1 MLKRI
6 FNRNRKGYF
15 KKPRTKPK
23 KTKVS
28 KYNKLNIS
36 TEETNMNSYS
46 FIESGPSI
54 EEDEDEIDL
63 PKLNFTCILNN
74 PLEEGSNASLFG
86 QLLSRFQEDQRFIT
100 EEERMKKEGHK
111 FDLIDIVQDEVKYNN
126 SINYE
131 TKIMKKIGKKDEEE
145 EEELDDILNDLEQ
158 LDNIFGSKK
167 TLEQC
172 IKETNQEL
180 FKNKKTFKLKKFL
193 DLSYNNYIAKIKHNY
208 LIYRDNQKKNII
220 KNLKFEEN
228 ILSSDFKVEN
238 QEQIL
243 QQIENYRKSL
253 NESMKLIEEDYKI
266 YSNDFKIKEDLLN
279 LEIGPILEKIQKLIE
294 QKGIIELEAEKSNIN
309 YDLIKYFFINNYPL
323 SITQV
328 ENMQFKVNNLVN
340 KKNMLKDKFIF
351 LSQRMIL
358 LKIKR
363 QNIIKLLN
371 LYKLMLKANCDK
383 IENITKLLEI
393 RETKQKLKEIPD
405 IGINIVQKINEE
417 LTQRETNIT
426 TDNLNKV
433 ITLIKNEINNCF
445 EIEVYN
451 NEEDNKE
458 KNIEISNKYNYK
470 YYNIEENIFKKII
483 EYKKDIQKNLKVNDN
498 IILIMNSLDEDFM
511 KKKIYYY
518 LDLSHDNEN
527 YMNKIN
533 ETLLSSIE
541 EVILT
546 TLGKIL
552 PLKNMNEI
560 LYLFYLG
567 KMSQYLLNSINKIL
581 EEKDKEKLIIEAN
594 NKLFDIIDK
603 NLFFIFD
610 DIQNENLNI
619 DKFVIRNKTIKEVCN
634 KIPVLLENKNFMD
647 NFENY
652 ESNFIENFWKE
663 KSEKIKDILN
673 SDNLK
678 CLDNISYEY
687 QKFINVIFSL
697 NTDSFNIN
705 DEKKYENL
713 ENNILLNIELTL
725 NEDDPKE
732 INIIEITK
740 IIEEKTI
747 QRKYRLISSSL
758 EIINHSIS
766 TIKLLYFFSPKNY
779 SKILLPFHDIISNF
793 INLSNDIILETKG
806 QIKNITQNEL
816 ASSYSSIDLIH
827 EILLQFIS
835 FISKNENNIEEEIKN
850 KYKELEN
857 LSADFMQK
865 NLLKLNNMIKE
876 GIYESSI
883 NEFKNIISL
892 ENYPIVKG
900 SLPINPFAENLVKLV
915 KNVNKSL
922 KHCYDD
928 ETISKIILDNLNL
941 FNEELEKLMENKKEL
956 SGEEKKQFKKDFT
969 FIRKNIDTGIDEI
982 DFKGFK
988 KKLNAIYKKG
998 EEKDKEKEK

>member
-74 PLEEGSNASLFG
+74 PLEEGNNASLFG
-86 QLLSRFQEDQRFIT
+86 QLLSRFQEDQRFVT

-131 TKIMKKIGKKDEEE
+131 TKIMKKIGKKDEDE

-323 SITQV
+323 NITQV
-328 ENMQFKVNNLVN
+328 ENMQYKVNNLVN

-458 KNIEISNKYNYK
+458 KNIEISSKYNYK

-634 KIPVLLENKNFMD
+634 KIPVLLENKNFID
-647 NFENY
+647 NFGNY
-652 ESNFIENFWKE
+652 PQSPIPIKNFAFYLHKY
-663 KSEKIKDILN
+663 ILN
-673 SDNLK
+673 
-678 CLDNISYEY
+678 
-687 QKFINVIFSL
+687 
-697 NTDSFNIN
+697 
-705 DEKKYENL
+705 KY
-713 ENNILLNIELTL
+713 
-725 NEDDPKE
+725 
-732 INIIEITK
+732 
-740 IIEEKTI
+740 
-747 QRKYRLISSSL
+747 
-758 EIINHSIS
+758 
-766 TIKLLYFFSPKNY
+766 
-779 SKILLPFHDIISNF
+779 
-793 INLSNDIILETKG
+793 
-806 QIKNITQNEL
+806 
-816 ASSYSSIDLIH
+816 
-827 EILLQFIS
+827 
-835 FISKNENNIEEEIKN
+835 
-850 KYKELEN
+850 
-857 LSADFMQK
+857 
-865 NLLKLNNMIKE
+865 
-876 GIYESSI
+876 
-883 NEFKNIISL
+883 
-892 ENYPIVKG
+892 
-900 SLPINPFAENLVKLV
+900 
-915 KNVNKSL
+915 
-922 KHCYDD
+922 
-928 ETISKIILDNLNL
+928 NL
-941 FNEELEKLMENKKEL
+941 FR
-956 SGEEKKQFKKDFT
+956 F
-969 FIRKNIDTGIDEI
+969 
-982 DFKGFK
+982 
-988 KKLNAIYKKG
+988 
-998 EEKDKEKEK
+998 

>member
-63 PKLNFTCILNN
+63 PKLNITCILNN
-74 PLEEGSNASLFG
+74 PLEEGNNASLFG

-111 FDLIDIVQDEVKYNN
+111 FDLIDIVQDEVKYNK

-131 TKIMKKIGKKDEEE
+131 TKIMKKIGKKDEDE

-172 IKETNQEL
+172 IKETKQEL

-228 ILSSDFKVEN
+228 ILSNDFKVEN

-458 KNIEISNKYNYK
+458 KNIEISSKYNYK

-552 PLKNMNEI
+552 PSKNMNEI

-619 DKFVIRNKTIKEVCN
+619 DKFVIINKTIKEVCN
-634 KIPVLLENKNFMD
+634 KIPVLLENKNFID
-647 NFENY
+647 NFGNY
-652 ESNFIENFWKE
+652 P
-663 KSEKIKDILN
+663 
-673 SDNLK
+673 
-678 CLDNISYEY
+678 
-687 QKFINVIFSL
+687 Q
-697 NTDSFNIN
+697 
-705 DEKKYENL
+705 
-713 ENNILLNIELTL
+713 
-725 NEDDPKE
+725 
-732 INIIEITK
+732 
-740 IIEEKTI
+740 
-747 QRKYRLISSSL
+747 
-758 EIINHSIS
+758 
-766 TIKLLYFFSPKNY
+766 SPL
-779 SKILLPFHDIISNF
+779 KILLFIF
-793 INLSNDIILETKG
+793 IN
-806 QIKNITQNEL
+806 
-816 ASSYSSIDLIH
+816 
-827 EILLQFIS
+827 
-835 FISKNENNIEEEIKN
+835 
-850 KYKELEN
+850 
-857 LSADFMQK
+857 
-865 NLLKLNNMIKE
+865 
-876 GIYESSI
+876 IY
-883 NEFKNIISL
+883 
-892 ENYPIVKG
+892 
-900 SLPINPFAENLVKLV
+900 
-915 KNVNKSL
+915 
-922 KHCYDD
+922 
-928 ETISKIILDNLNL
+928 
-941 FNEELEKLMENKKEL
+941 
-956 SGEEKKQFKKDFT
+956 
-969 FIRKNIDTGIDEI
+969 
-982 DFKGFK
+982 
-988 KKLNAIYKKG
+988 
-998 EEKDKEKEK
+998 

>member
-1 MLKRI
+1 
-6 FNRNRKGYF
+6 
-15 KKPRTKPK
+15 
-23 KTKVS
+23 
-28 KYNKLNIS
+28 
-36 TEETNMNSYS
+36 
-46 FIESGPSI
+46 
-54 EEDEDEIDL
+54 
-63 PKLNFTCILNN
+63 
-74 PLEEGSNASLFG
+74 
-86 QLLSRFQEDQRFIT
+86 
-100 EEERMKKEGHK
+100 
-111 FDLIDIVQDEVKYNN
+111 
-126 SINYE
+126 
-131 TKIMKKIGKKDEEE
+131 
-145 EEELDDILNDLEQ
+145 
-158 LDNIFGSKK
+158 
-167 TLEQC
+167 
-172 IKETNQEL
+172 
-180 FKNKKTFKLKKFL
+180 
-193 DLSYNNYIAKIKHNY
+193 
-208 LIYRDNQKKNII
+208 
-220 KNLKFEEN
+220 
-228 ILSSDFKVEN
+228 
-238 QEQIL
+238 
-243 QQIENYRKSL
+243 
-253 NESMKLIEEDYKI
+253 MKLIEEDYKI

-445 EIEVYN
+445 EIEIYN

-458 KNIEISNKYNYK
+458 KNIEISSKYNYK

-552 PLKNMNEI
+552 PSKNMNEI

-619 DKFVIRNKTIKEVCN
+619 DKYVIINKTIKEVCN
-634 KIPVLLENKNFMD
+634 KIPVLLENKNFID
-647 NFENY
+647 NFGNY
-652 ESNFIENFWKE
+652 PQSPIPIKNFAFYLHKY
-663 KSEKIKDILN
+663 ILN
-673 SDNLK
+673 
-678 CLDNISYEY
+678 
-687 QKFINVIFSL
+687 
-697 NTDSFNIN
+697 
-705 DEKKYENL
+705 KY
-713 ENNILLNIELTL
+713 
-725 NEDDPKE
+725 
-732 INIIEITK
+732 
-740 IIEEKTI
+740 
-747 QRKYRLISSSL
+747 
-758 EIINHSIS
+758 
-766 TIKLLYFFSPKNY
+766 
-779 SKILLPFHDIISNF
+779 
-793 INLSNDIILETKG
+793 
-806 QIKNITQNEL
+806 
-816 ASSYSSIDLIH
+816 
-827 EILLQFIS
+827 
-835 FISKNENNIEEEIKN
+835 
-850 KYKELEN
+850 
-857 LSADFMQK
+857 
-865 NLLKLNNMIKE
+865 
-876 GIYESSI
+876 
-883 NEFKNIISL
+883 
-892 ENYPIVKG
+892 
-900 SLPINPFAENLVKLV
+900 
-915 KNVNKSL
+915 
-922 KHCYDD
+922 
-928 ETISKIILDNLNL
+928 NL
-941 FNEELEKLMENKKEL
+941 FR
-956 SGEEKKQFKKDFT
+956 F
-969 FIRKNIDTGIDEI
+969 
-982 DFKGFK
+982 
-988 KKLNAIYKKG
+988 
-998 EEKDKEKEK
+998 

>member
-15 KKPRTKPK
+15 KKPRTKQK

-180 FKNKKTFKLKKFL
+180 FKNKKTFKLKK
-193 DLSYNNYIAKIKHNY
+193 
-208 LIYRDNQKKNII
+208 LIYRDNEKKNII

-518 LDLSHDNEN
+518 LELSHDNEN

-740 IIEEKTI
+740 IIEET
-747 QRKYRLISSSL
+747 
-758 EIINHSIS
+758 IS

>member
-74 PLEEGSNASLFG
+74 PLEEGNNASLFG
-86 QLLSRFQEDQRFIT
+86 QLLSRFQEDQRFVT

-131 TKIMKKIGKKDEEE
+131 TKIMKKIGKKDEDE

-323 SITQV
+323 NITQV
-328 ENMQFKVNNLVN
+328 ENMQYKVNNLVN

-371 LYKLMLKANCDK
+371 LYKLMLKVNCDK
-383 IENITKLLEI
+383 IENITMLLEI

-405 IGINIVQKINEE
+405 IVINIVQKINEE

-458 KNIEISNKYNYK
+458 KNIEISSKYNYK

-511 KKKIYYY
+511 KKKICYY

-634 KIPVLLENKNFMD
+634 KIPVLLENKNFID
-647 NFENY
+647 NF
-652 ESNFIENFWKE
+652 
-663 KSEKIKDILN
+663 
-673 SDNLK
+673 
-678 CLDNISYEY
+678 
-687 QKFINVIFSL
+687 
-697 NTDSFNIN
+697 
-705 DEKKYENL
+705 
-713 ENNILLNIELTL
+713 
-725 NEDDPKE
+725 
-732 INIIEITK
+732 
-740 IIEEKTI
+740 
-747 QRKYRLISSSL
+747 
-758 EIINHSIS
+758 
-766 TIKLLYFFSPKNY
+766 
-779 SKILLPFHDIISNF
+779 
-793 INLSNDIILETKG
+793 G
-806 QIKNITQNEL
+806 
-816 ASSYSSIDLIH
+816 
-827 EILLQFIS
+827 
-835 FISKNENNIEEEIKN
+835 
-850 KYKELEN
+850 
-857 LSADFMQK
+857 
-865 NLLKLNNMIKE
+865 
-876 GIYESSI
+876 
-883 NEFKNIISL
+883 
-892 ENYPIVKG
+892 NYPQ
-900 SLPINPFAENLVKLV
+900 SPIPNP
-915 KNVNKSL
+915 
-922 KHCYDD
+922 H
-928 ETISKIILDNLNL
+928 
-941 FNEELEKLMENKKEL
+941 
-956 SGEEKKQFKKDFT
+956 
-969 FIRKNIDTGIDEI
+969 
-982 DFKGFK
+982 
-988 KKLNAIYKKG
+988 
-998 EEKDKEKEK
+998 

>member
-1 MLKRI
+1 
-6 FNRNRKGYF
+6 
-15 KKPRTKPK
+15 
-23 KTKVS
+23 
-28 KYNKLNIS
+28 
-36 TEETNMNSYS
+36 
-46 FIESGPSI
+46 
-54 EEDEDEIDL
+54 
-63 PKLNFTCILNN
+63 
-74 PLEEGSNASLFG
+74 
-86 QLLSRFQEDQRFIT
+86 
-100 EEERMKKEGHK
+100 MKKEGHK

-131 TKIMKKIGKKDEEE
+131 TKIMKKIGKKDEDE

-266 YSNDFKIKEDLLN
+266 YSNDFKLKEDLLN
-279 LEIGPILEKIQKLIE
+279 LGVGPILEKIQKLIE

-323 SITQV
+323 NITQV
-328 ENMQFKVNNLVN
+328 ENMQYKVNNLVN

-458 KNIEISNKYNYK
+458 KNIEISSKYNYK

-634 KIPVLLENKNFMD
+634 KIPVLLENKNFID
-647 NFENY
+647 NFGNY
-652 ESNFIENFWKE
+652 PQSPIPIKNFAFYLHKY
-663 KSEKIKDILN
+663 ILN
-673 SDNLK
+673 
-678 CLDNISYEY
+678 
-687 QKFINVIFSL
+687 
-697 NTDSFNIN
+697 
-705 DEKKYENL
+705 KY
-713 ENNILLNIELTL
+713 
-725 NEDDPKE
+725 
-732 INIIEITK
+732 
-740 IIEEKTI
+740 
-747 QRKYRLISSSL
+747 
-758 EIINHSIS
+758 
-766 TIKLLYFFSPKNY
+766 
-779 SKILLPFHDIISNF
+779 
-793 INLSNDIILETKG
+793 
-806 QIKNITQNEL
+806 
-816 ASSYSSIDLIH
+816 
-827 EILLQFIS
+827 
-835 FISKNENNIEEEIKN
+835 
-850 KYKELEN
+850 
-857 LSADFMQK
+857 
-865 NLLKLNNMIKE
+865 
-876 GIYESSI
+876 
-883 NEFKNIISL
+883 
-892 ENYPIVKG
+892 
-900 SLPINPFAENLVKLV
+900 
-915 KNVNKSL
+915 
-922 KHCYDD
+922 
-928 ETISKIILDNLNL
+928 NL
-941 FNEELEKLMENKKEL
+941 FR
-956 SGEEKKQFKKDFT
+956 F
-969 FIRKNIDTGIDEI
+969 
-982 DFKGFK
+982 
-988 KKLNAIYKKG
+988 
-998 EEKDKEKEK
+998 

>member
-1 MLKRI
+1 
-6 FNRNRKGYF
+6 
-15 KKPRTKPK
+15 
-23 KTKVS
+23 
-28 KYNKLNIS
+28 
-36 TEETNMNSYS
+36 
-46 FIESGPSI
+46 
-54 EEDEDEIDL
+54 
-63 PKLNFTCILNN
+63 
-74 PLEEGSNASLFG
+74 
-86 QLLSRFQEDQRFIT
+86 
-100 EEERMKKEGHK
+100 MKKEGHK
-111 FDLIDIVQDEVKYNN
+111 FDLFNIVQDEVKYNN

-131 TKIMKKIGKKDEEE
+131 TKIMKKIGKKEEDE

-253 NESMKLIEEDYKI
+253 NESVKLIEEDYKI

-279 LEIGPILEKIQKLIE
+279 LEIGPILEKIQKLVE
-294 QKGIIELEAEKSNIN
+294 RKGVIELEAEKSNIN

-323 SITQV
+323 NITQV
-328 ENMQFKVNNLVN
+328 ENMQYKVNNLVN

-351 LSQRMIL
+351 HSQRMIL

-458 KNIEISNKYNYK
+458 KNIEISSKYNYK

-634 KIPVLLENKNFMD
+634 KIPVLLENKNFID
-647 NFENY
+647 NF
-652 ESNFIENFWKE
+652 
-663 KSEKIKDILN
+663 
-673 SDNLK
+673 
-678 CLDNISYEY
+678 
-687 QKFINVIFSL
+687 
-697 NTDSFNIN
+697 
-705 DEKKYENL
+705 
-713 ENNILLNIELTL
+713 
-725 NEDDPKE
+725 
-732 INIIEITK
+732 
-740 IIEEKTI
+740 
-747 QRKYRLISSSL
+747 
-758 EIINHSIS
+758 
-766 TIKLLYFFSPKNY
+766 
-779 SKILLPFHDIISNF
+779 
-793 INLSNDIILETKG
+793 G
-806 QIKNITQNEL
+806 
-816 ASSYSSIDLIH
+816 
-827 EILLQFIS
+827 
-835 FISKNENNIEEEIKN
+835 
-850 KYKELEN
+850 
-857 LSADFMQK
+857 
-865 NLLKLNNMIKE
+865 
-876 GIYESSI
+876 
-883 NEFKNIISL
+883 
-892 ENYPIVKG
+892 NYPQ
-900 SLPINPFAENLVKLV
+900 SPIPNP
-915 KNVNKSL
+915 
-922 KHCYDD
+922 H
-928 ETISKIILDNLNL
+928 
-941 FNEELEKLMENKKEL
+941 
-956 SGEEKKQFKKDFT
+956 
-969 FIRKNIDTGIDEI
+969 
-982 DFKGFK
+982 
-988 KKLNAIYKKG
+988 
-998 EEKDKEKEK
+998 

>member
-74 PLEEGSNASLFG
+74 PLEEGNNASLFG
-86 QLLSRFQEDQRFIT
+86 QLLSRFQEDQRFVT

-131 TKIMKKIGKKDEEE
+131 TKIMKKIGKKDEDE

-228 ILSSDFKVEN
+228 TLSSDFKVEN

-323 SITQV
+323 NITQV
-328 ENMQFKVNNLVN
+328 ENMQYKVNNLVN

-458 KNIEISNKYNYK
+458 KNIEISSKYNYK

-634 KIPVLLENKNFMD
+634 KIPVLLENKNFID
-647 NFENY
+647 NFGNY
-652 ESNFIENFWKE
+652 PQSPIPIKNFAFYLHKY
-663 KSEKIKDILN
+663 ILN
-673 SDNLK
+673 
-678 CLDNISYEY
+678 
-687 QKFINVIFSL
+687 
-697 NTDSFNIN
+697 
-705 DEKKYENL
+705 KY
-713 ENNILLNIELTL
+713 
-725 NEDDPKE
+725 
-732 INIIEITK
+732 
-740 IIEEKTI
+740 
-747 QRKYRLISSSL
+747 
-758 EIINHSIS
+758 
-766 TIKLLYFFSPKNY
+766 
-779 SKILLPFHDIISNF
+779 
-793 INLSNDIILETKG
+793 
-806 QIKNITQNEL
+806 
-816 ASSYSSIDLIH
+816 
-827 EILLQFIS
+827 
-835 FISKNENNIEEEIKN
+835 
-850 KYKELEN
+850 
-857 LSADFMQK
+857 
-865 NLLKLNNMIKE
+865 
-876 GIYESSI
+876 
-883 NEFKNIISL
+883 
-892 ENYPIVKG
+892 
-900 SLPINPFAENLVKLV
+900 
-915 KNVNKSL
+915 
-922 KHCYDD
+922 
-928 ETISKIILDNLNL
+928 NL
-941 FNEELEKLMENKKEL
+941 FR
-956 SGEEKKQFKKDFT
+956 F
-969 FIRKNIDTGIDEI
+969 
-982 DFKGFK
+982 
-988 KKLNAIYKKG
+988 
-998 EEKDKEKEK
+998 

>member
-6 FNRNRKGYF
+6 FNPNRKGYF

-74 PLEEGSNASLFG
+74 PLEEGNNASLFG
-86 QLLSRFQEDQRFIT
+86 QLLSRFQEDQRFVT

-131 TKIMKKIGKKDEEE
+131 TKIMKKIGKKDEDE

-180 FKNKKTFKLKKFL
+180 FKNKKAFKLKKFL

-228 ILSSDFKVEN
+228 TLSSDFKVEN

-323 SITQV
+323 NITQV
-328 ENMQFKVNNLVN
+328 ENMQYKVNNLVN

-405 IGINIVQKINEE
+405 IGINIFQKINEE

-458 KNIEISNKYNYK
+458 KNIEISSKYNYK

-567 KMSQYLLNSINKIL
+567 KMSQYLLNSKNKIL

-634 KIPVLLENKNFMD
+634 KIPVLLENKNFID
-647 NFENY
+647 NF
-652 ESNFIENFWKE
+652 
-663 KSEKIKDILN
+663 
-673 SDNLK
+673 
-678 CLDNISYEY
+678 
-687 QKFINVIFSL
+687 
-697 NTDSFNIN
+697 
-705 DEKKYENL
+705 
-713 ENNILLNIELTL
+713 
-725 NEDDPKE
+725 
-732 INIIEITK
+732 
-740 IIEEKTI
+740 
-747 QRKYRLISSSL
+747 
-758 EIINHSIS
+758 
-766 TIKLLYFFSPKNY
+766 
-779 SKILLPFHDIISNF
+779 
-793 INLSNDIILETKG
+793 G
-806 QIKNITQNEL
+806 
-816 ASSYSSIDLIH
+816 
-827 EILLQFIS
+827 
-835 FISKNENNIEEEIKN
+835 
-850 KYKELEN
+850 
-857 LSADFMQK
+857 
-865 NLLKLNNMIKE
+865 
-876 GIYESSI
+876 
-883 NEFKNIISL
+883 
-892 ENYPIVKG
+892 NYPQ
-900 SLPINPFAENLVKLV
+900 SPIPNP
-915 KNVNKSL
+915 
-922 KHCYDD
+922 H
-928 ETISKIILDNLNL
+928 
-941 FNEELEKLMENKKEL
+941 
-956 SGEEKKQFKKDFT
+956 
-969 FIRKNIDTGIDEI
+969 
-982 DFKGFK
+982 
-988 KKLNAIYKKG
+988 
-998 EEKDKEKEK
+998 

>member
-131 TKIMKKIGKKDEEE
+131 TKIMKKIGKKDEKE

-581 EEKDKEKLIIEAN
+581 EEKDKK
-594 NKLFDIIDK
+594 
-603 NLFFIFD
+603 
-610 DIQNENLNI
+610 
-619 DKFVIRNKTIKEVCN
+619 
-634 KIPVLLENKNFMD
+634 
-647 NFENY
+647 
-652 ESNFIENFWKE
+652 
-663 KSEKIKDILN
+663 
-673 SDNLK
+673 
-678 CLDNISYEY
+678 
-687 QKFINVIFSL
+687 
-697 NTDSFNIN
+697 
-705 DEKKYENL
+705 
-713 ENNILLNIELTL
+713 
-725 NEDDPKE
+725 
-732 INIIEITK
+732 
-740 IIEEKTI
+740 
-747 QRKYRLISSSL
+747 
-758 EIINHSIS
+758 
-766 TIKLLYFFSPKNY
+766 
-779 SKILLPFHDIISNF
+779 
-793 INLSNDIILETKG
+793 
-806 QIKNITQNEL
+806 
-816 ASSYSSIDLIH
+816 
-827 EILLQFIS
+827 
-835 FISKNENNIEEEIKN
+835 
-850 KYKELEN
+850 
-857 LSADFMQK
+857 
-865 NLLKLNNMIKE
+865 
-876 GIYESSI
+876 
-883 NEFKNIISL
+883 
-892 ENYPIVKG
+892 
-900 SLPINPFAENLVKLV
+900 
-915 KNVNKSL
+915 
-922 KHCYDD
+922 
-928 ETISKIILDNLNL
+928 
-941 FNEELEKLMENKKEL
+941 
-956 SGEEKKQFKKDFT
+956 
-969 FIRKNIDTGIDEI
+969 
-982 DFKGFK
+982 
-988 KKLNAIYKKG
+988 
-998 EEKDKEKEK
+998 